1 MRKPSTSARGRATVA
16 KANAKKRLTPNEMGR
31 RRLRGKKRGRSSR
44 HAPPVVETV
53 FVDVIEEPVPG
64 VAVVTEFEAIEMHE
78 PSAGSERLEDSQGD

>member
-1 MRKPSTSARGRATVA
+1 M
-16 KANAKKRLTPNEMGR
+16 
-31 RRLRGKKRGRSSR
+31 
-44 HAPPVVETV
+44 VETV